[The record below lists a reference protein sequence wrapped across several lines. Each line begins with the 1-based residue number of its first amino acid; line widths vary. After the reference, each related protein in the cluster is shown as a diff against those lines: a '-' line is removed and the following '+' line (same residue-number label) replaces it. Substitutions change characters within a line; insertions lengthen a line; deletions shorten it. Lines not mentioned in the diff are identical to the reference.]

1 LGMCEAKGIELA
13 NCSPY
18 IREWGLQGASRR
30 RRKLSAGLDMN
41 RENEALSHKRD
52 WRAFRDGG
60 LLQRDGA
67 PSRNAGISSARLK
80 THRFTQDETP
90 EGISAPDAAP
100 MGSANLGRGGA
111 RLKVQFATLDRAA
124 SLKLVPGPAW
134 VEQDGR
140 RTPISLLES
149 PSPVS
154 EVPLSPPTRK
164 ETGCIQLY
172 ASREDGLSPFQFRR
186 VLTFINAR
194 ISRTVTLSD
203 LAREA
208 GLSAAYFSQRF
219 KSSTGIS
226 PHQYL
231 LQLRVCKAKKLLEAS
246 ESPVIDIAA
255 ECGFQTQQHFARI
268 FRRHTMR
275 TPTEYRRQ
283 TQQSAL
289 VSIYTDLPYT
299 NDIGI
304 QAIPSLPAES
314 LA

>member
-1 LGMCEAKGIELA
+1 
-13 NCSPY
+13 
-18 IREWGLQGASRR
+18 
-30 RRKLSAGLDMN
+30 MN
-41 RENEALSHKRD
+41 SENEALSPKRN

-60 LLQRDGA
+60 VLQRDVQ
-67 PSRNAGISSARLK
+67 PNRNTDISSARSK
-80 THRFTQDETP
+80 PYRFTHEQKDDRETH
-90 EGISAPDAAP
+90 EGISAPSAAP
-100 MGSANLGRGGA
+100 VGAVNLDRGGA

-154 EVPLSPPTRK
+154 EIPLSASTQK
-164 ETGCIQLY
+164 KTGCIRLD
-172 ASREDGLSPFQFRR
+172 ASREDGLSPSQFRR
-186 VLTFINAR
+186 VLTFINER
-194 ISRTVTLSD
+194 ISRTVTLPE

-219 KSSTGIS
+219 KSSTGTS

-231 LQLRVCKAKKLLEAS
+231 LHLRVCKAKKLLEAS

-268 FRRHTMR
+268 FRRLAMMA
-275 TPTEYRRQ
+275 PTEYRRQ
-283 TQQSAL
+283 SQRSAL
-289 VSIYTDLPYT
+289 VSITADLPYM
-299 NDIGI
+299 NDLSI
-304 QAIPSLPAES
+304 
-314 LA
+314 

>member
-1 LGMCEAKGIELA
+1 
-13 NCSPY
+13 
-18 IREWGLQGASRR
+18 
-30 RRKLSAGLDMN
+30 MN
-41 RENEALSHKRD
+41 SENEALSHESN
-52 WRAFRDGG
+52 WRAFREGG
-60 LLQRDGA
+60 VPQRDGA
-67 PSRNAGISSARLK
+67 PDRNTDMSSARLK
-80 THRFTQDETP
+80 SCRFTKEHKDDRDGHEGFSASRATP
-90 EGISAPDAAP
+90 VGAV
-100 MGSANLGRGGA
+100 NLGPEGA

-154 EVPLSPPTRK
+154 AVPFSPLTRK
-164 ETGCIQLY
+164 ETGCIPLDV
-172 ASREDGLSPFQFRR
+172 SREDGLSPSQFRR
-186 VLTFINAR
+186 VLTFINER
-194 ISRTVTLSD
+194 ISRTVTLSE

-219 KSSTGIS
+219 KSSTGTS

-268 FRRHTMR
+268 FRRLAMMA
-275 TPTEYRRQ
+275 PTEYRRQ
-283 TQQSAL
+283 TQRSAL
-289 VSIYTDLPYT
+289 VSISADLPYM
-299 NDIGI
+299 NDTSI
-304 QAIPSLPAES
+304 
-314 LA
+314 

>member
-1 LGMCEAKGIELA
+1 M
-13 NCSPY
+13 S
-18 IREWGLQGASRR
+18 S
-30 RRKLSAGLDMN
+30 
-41 RENEALSHKRD
+41 ENKVLSHERN
-52 WRAFRDGG
+52 WRAFREGGVPRPDGS
-60 LLQRDGA
+60 
-67 PSRNAGISSARLK
+67 PNRNTDMSSARLK
-80 THRFTQDETP
+80 PCRFTKEHKDDRDGHED
-90 EGISAPDAAP
+90 ISASRVAP
-100 MGSANLGRGGA
+100 VGALDLGREGA
-111 RLKVQFATLDRAA
+111 RLKVKFATLDRAA
-124 SLKLVPGPAW
+124 PLKLVPGPAW

-154 EVPLSPPTRK
+154 AVPFSPLTRK
-164 ETGCIQLY
+164 ETGCILLDV
-172 ASREDGLSPFQFRR
+172 SREDGLSPSQFRR
-186 VLTFINAR
+186 VLTFINER

-219 KSSTGIS
+219 KSSTGTS

-268 FRRHTMR
+268 FRRLTMR

-283 TQQSAL
+283 SQQSAL

-299 NDIGI
+299 NDISI
-304 QAIPSLPAES
+304 QAIPSLSKES

>member
-1 LGMCEAKGIELA
+1 MG
-13 NCSPY
+13 S
-18 IREWGLQGASRR
+18 
-30 RRKLSAGLDMN
+30 DMN
-41 RENEALSHKRD
+41 STNAAISHERN
-52 WRAFRDGG
+52 WRSLRDGG
-60 LLQRDGA
+60 GSQGDGS
-67 PSRNAGISSARLK
+67 PYGNTDMSSARLK
-80 THRFTQDETP
+80 SCRFTRVRKDDREGR
-90 EGISAPDAAP
+90 EGIYASSAAP
-100 MGSANLGRGGA
+100 MDVVNLERARA
-111 RLKVQFATLDRAA
+111 RLKVQFATVDQAA

-149 PSPVS
+149 PSPVG
-154 EVPLSPPTRK
+154 EVLLTPPTRTEMGCMPLDALRK
-164 ETGCIQLY
+164 E
-172 ASREDGLSPFQFRR
+172 GLSPSQFRR
-186 VLTFINAR
+186 VLAFINER

-219 KSSTGIS
+219 KSSTGTS

-231 LQLRVCKAKKLLEAS
+231 MQLRICKAKKLLEES

-283 TQQSAL
+283 SQLSVL
-289 VSIYTDLPYT
+289 VSAYADLSYV
-299 NDIGI
+299 NDASI
-304 QAIPSLPAES
+304 
-314 LA
+314 

>member
-1 LGMCEAKGIELA
+1 
-13 NCSPY
+13 
-18 IREWGLQGASRR
+18 
-30 RRKLSAGLDMN
+30 
-41 RENEALSHKRD
+41 
-52 WRAFRDGG
+52 
-60 LLQRDGA
+60 
-67 PSRNAGISSARLK
+67 
-80 THRFTQDETP
+80 
-90 EGISAPDAAP
+90 
-100 MGSANLGRGGA
+100 MGVANLGRVGT
-111 RLKVQFATLDRAA
+111 RLKVQFETDDRAA

-149 PSPVS
+149 PSAAS
-154 EVPLSPPTRK
+154 EIPLAPQTRMEMGCVLLAPP
-164 ETGCIQLY
+164 
-172 ASREDGLSPFQFRR
+172 REEGLSPSQFRR
-186 VLTFINAR
+186 VVAYINER

-231 LQLRVCKAKKLLEAS
+231 LQFRICKAKKLLEES
-246 ESPVIDIAA
+246 ESPVIDVAA

-268 FRRHTMR
+268 FRRFTMR

-283 TQQSAL
+283 SQRSAL
-289 VSIYTDLPYT
+289 ASMYAGLPYL
-299 NDIGI
+299 NGLSI
-304 QAIPSLPAES
+304 QTVPSLSAES